1 MSFGRKKPLD
11 VSFSAV
17 FYFCNMFS
25 FFKKKEY
32 KLTPI
37 QELLLAL
44 LRAQLW
50 LKPVDDIVLP
60 SSLDEWE
67 ELINLGYKQT
77 VICFIA
83 KACLRHP
90 DASNIPS
97 DIKEEFEA
105 VLEENKRIHEYHNS
119 VLIELITKFE
129 EQGLH
134 PILLKGQGIAQMYP
148 EPELRQ
154 CGDIDLFFVSEEYE
168 CAKQIIAAI
177 EDENPIKRKDNS
189 KHSEYV
195 FKGITIEMH
204 HKVCDIPNPT
214 YDNQF
219 QVWTQNCVNEKKE
232 LMIMHKFIYVNNPY
246 FALIH
251 CVTHILHHFETETVS
266 LRQVCDLMMM
276 EMFYREKIQ
285 LRKFDTLL
293 KRYGLVRF
301 WDVIN
306 TLMIN
311 NLEMTSYYVGTS
323 HSTSAFLLLGRI
335 MKLGAISFFQSDIK
349 PGKGFMKYPMKL
361 YNFYKY
367 NIDFLRLYNICGM
380 QLYWRHKMR
389 VCKALRRNFRF
400 LGRL

>member
-1 MSFGRKKPLD
+1 
-11 VSFSAV
+11 
-17 FYFCNMFS
+17 MFS

-60 SSLDEWE
+60 SSLDEWD

-90 DASNIPS
+90 ESCNIPS

-154 CGDIDLFFVSEEYE
+154 CGDIDLYFRPDEFDVALSYM
-168 CAKQIIAAI
+168 KTI
-177 EDENPIKRKDNS
+177 EDDGSNGRLDY
-189 KHSEYV
+189 KHYDTKYNGVEV
-195 FKGITIEMH
+195 ELHRRTVKM
-204 HKVCDIPNPT
+204 PNPWH
-214 YDNQF
+214 NKAF
-219 QVWTQNCVNEKKE
+219 QKLTVDDMRSDVY
-232 LMIMHKFIYVNNPY
+232 IYISSHSISVPNAEYNFVY
-246 FALIH
+246 SLIH
-251 CVTHILHHFETETVS
+251 SLHHYEKQSIS
-266 LRQVCDLMMM
+266 LRQICDFMMLLNHNM
-276 EMFYREKIQ
+276 KSIVFKHLCSELSR
-285 LRKFDTLL
+285 FDLL
-293 KRYGLVRF
+293 RF
-301 WDVIN
+301 WNVMLTLISEYMGMSIEETLFVRKPQACILIYTSMDTGACCFGKLNYNSHSNYVIRK
-306 TLMIN
+306 TKSFFRITHKMI
-311 NLEMTSYYVGTS
+311 ECYPVVGTQIVWQY
-323 HSTSAFLLLGRI
+323 LL
-335 MKLGAISFFQSDIK
+335 M
-349 PGKGFMKYPMKL
+349 
-361 YNFYKY
+361 
-367 NIDFLRLYNICGM
+367 LRLPFFN
-380 QLYWRHKMR
+380 LLWKR
-389 VCKALRRNFRF
+389 VCKYAYFYICVIF
-400 LGRL
+400 M